1 MRVGIGPPMSGRVL
15 HDRQNA
21 SIQETFDNC
30 PAKFDYHEG
39 ITRKRAVANHLI
51 GALHWHIEH
60 RHAVHSNSEFSQI
73 MGDQARIQIDCLAG
87 ALRCSCIEIAETS
100 RWWPTLPLRR
110 PKTHDA
116 SPLLVD
122 QNRGAPIA
130 DGLAQRQNEP
140 AHSFAICDVPGEKNE
155 APGLGVAKE
164 RPLSFGELR
173 SGASIDCP
181 VPRGHFTDRYSWL
194 CGEAGSPA
202 CLQLCATRIGGG
214 GTGEGANQQTQPC
227 PFS

>member
-15 HDRQNA
+15 HYRQNA
-21 SIQETFDNC
+21 SI
-30 PAKFDYHEG
+30 
-39 ITRKRAVANHLI
+39 
-51 GALHWHIEH
+51 
-60 RHAVHSNSEFSQI
+60 
-73 MGDQARIQIDCLAG
+73 
-87 ALRCSCIEIAETS
+87 
-100 RWWPTLPLRR
+100 
-110 PKTHDA
+110 
-116 SPLLVD
+116 LLVD

-140 AHSFAICDVPGEKNE
+140 AHLFAICDVPGEKNE
-155 APGLGVAKE
+155 APGLGVVKE

-202 CLQLCATRIGGG
+202 CLQLCAKRIGGG
-214 GTGEGANQQTQPC
+214 GTGEGANPQTKPC
-227 PFS
+227 AFSRQLCLLDIRLEISCGGVT